1 MNITTSE
8 ASTILAQCTV
18 LNQQDKGYLIQPIIE
33 RFGSPLQPIYVD
45 QSQIDINGQTYQSP
59 LILPL
64 YNAQLE
70 PIQCAVMQ
78 DSMPISVMPDGKAK
92 GFAYYG
98 ALQADQ
104 PIIITYTIEAF
115 FKIAQTGYA
124 VVLVVLPHLCS
135 KHLKEIKG
143 FDFKQIE
150 YVVNQLSQAG
160 YTQLYMPVRP
170 EQIKQDDYLNLEQST
185 AVRLLNQY
193 IVIDEDDIR
202 NEYFIEISQYDETEE
217 IQLFLEESIKQL
229 PQQNALPKGHLAK
242 PFKLDDGAYLHILD
256 TGLYL
261 MKEKQDE
268 NGETK
273 QTRSFI
279 SHSAIV
285 LGEAR
290 SQNNDNW
297 KRVLQFQDKDHQQH
311 TLLIPYEHFMGDA
324 QDALKIIA
332 NHGLMPPRQSY
343 KKGVFIHY
351 IQDYPIERRF
361 RCVDRT
367 GWHNQAFVSPNK
379 TYGQQEDEELLY
391 QHEGKNPYSTQGNF
405 TDWQEL
411 CKLVEPHALAVLS
424 FSCAFAG
431 QLVTPLNVESGGF
444 HIYGSSTDGKS
455 TITKASC
462 SVWGNPKYISKSWRT
477 TDNALENEAELR
489 NDNFLNLDELR
500 QAVPRAVSDIVYMLT
515 GGQGKARSSKV
526 GKNKESKQFSLIYSS
541 TGEVT
546 LEEHL
551 RRGNIELDAGLLLRF
566 AHLPSDAGK
575 GYGVFECVNYGTAPQ
590 DIGNRINT
598 LSSSHYG
605 HAGKAWLEY
614 LTSDLDRIIEQ
625 AKGLFDQF
633 MQQHSHKLNGQASRV
648 LQRFALV
655 ATAGELA
662 TQAGITT
669 WTKGRAF
676 EAVAQCF
683 KAWLSHLGNGEN
695 VEERK
700 ILEHVKAFFEEHGT
714 SRFENLTVMRSP
726 DGEIMR
732 PRIHNQVGYY
742 DPDDKVYLVSSI
754 MFKKAMCVGI
764 NEANA
769 KKVLKQHNWLDCDDG
784 RYYAKRVG
792 RSVLPNGERPTMM
805 HFRADVIQNFD
816 SEIL

>member
-1 MNITTSE
+1 MNIATSDPKE
-8 ASTILAQCTV
+8 IIAECTV
-18 LNQQDKGYLIQPIIE
+18 LYPQNETYLNHLIIE

-45 QSQIDINGQTYQSP
+45 QNAVEINGLHYQSP
-59 LILPL
+59 LILPI
-64 YNAQLE
+64 YNAQLDL
-70 PIQCAVMQ
+70 IQCAVMQ
-78 DSMPISVMPDGKAK
+78 DSMLITIMPDGMAK

-98 ALQADQ
+98 ELRTDQAV
-104 PIIITYTIEAF
+104 IITYDLEAF

-135 KHLKEIKG
+135 KHRKQLKS

-150 YVVNQLSQAG
+150 YVVNQLAQAG
-160 YTQLYMPVRP
+160 YTQLYMPVRSDYV
-170 EQIKQDDYLNLEQST
+170 EQDDYLNLEQTT
-185 AVRLLNQY
+185 AVRLLSQC
-193 IVIDEDDIR
+193 IKIDGCDNDFLVQLSED
-202 NEYFIEISQYDETEE
+202 ESGEE
-217 IQLFLEESIKQL
+217 IKAFLDEAIEQL
-229 PQQNALPKGHLAK
+229 PPQNALPKGHLAK

-261 MKEKQDE
+261 LKEKQDE

-324 QDALKIIA
+324 QEALKIIA

-343 KKGVFIHY
+343 KKSVFIHY

-367 GWHNQAFVSPNK
+367 GWHGSNFVTPNN
-379 TYGQQEDEELLY
+379 TYGQQADEELLY
-391 QHEGKNPYSTQGNF
+391 QHEGKNPYTTQGNYA
-405 TDWQEL
+405 DWQEL

-431 QLVTPLNVESGGF
+431 QLVSPLNVESGGF

-462 SVWGNPKYISKSWRT
+462 SVWGSPKSISKSWRT

-500 QAVPRAVSDIVYMLT
+500 QAVPRAVSDIIYMLT

-575 GYGVFECVNYGTAPQ
+575 GYGVFESINYGTTPQ
-590 DIGNRINT
+590 DVGNRINA

-605 HAGKAWLEY
+605 HAGKVWLEY
-614 LTSDLDRIIEQ
+614 LTSDFDNIIEQ
-625 AKGLFDQF
+625 AKGLFEQF
-633 MQQHSHKLNGQASRV
+633 IQQHSHKLNAQASRV

-669 WTKGRAF
+669 WTQGRAF
-676 EAVAQCF
+676 EAVGQCF

-695 VEERK
+695 VEETK
-700 ILEHVKAFFEEHGT
+700 ILEHIKAFFEANGS
-714 SRFENLTVMRSP
+714 SRFENLTVIRHA
-726 DGEIMR
+726 DGEVIR

-742 DPDDKVYLVSSI
+742 DPDEKVYLVSSI
-754 MFKKAMCVGI
+754 MFKKEMCIGF

-769 KKVLKQHNWLDCDDG
+769 KKVLKQQAWLDCDDG
-784 RYYAKRVG
+784 RYTKRVG

-805 HFRADVIQNFD
+805 HFKADIIQNFENEEY
-816 SEIL
+816 SL